1 MPADPSARP
10 PTKVELAKLI
20 GPSTVTFRPN
30 SGKLYQVFFL
40 GVEMGQVDQITPT
53 SWGYFAGGRDNT
65 FPSLQKAAEA
75 RCKLMLRQNTYQFLP
90 KLQKAWQELEERELT
105 YA

>member
-1 MPADPSARP
+1 MPIKISKA
-10 PTKVELAKLI
+10 ELAKLI
-20 GPSTVTFRPN
+20 GPDTVTTYPN
-30 SGKLYQVFFL
+30 SGRLYQVFFL
-40 GVEMGQVDQITPT
+40 GVEMGQVDQVTST

-90 KLQKAWQELEERELT
+90 KLQKAWQELEERGLA